1 MNILSCFDGMSVAQQ
16 ALKELGIKVDKYYA
30 SEIDKYAIA
39 VTQSNFPNTIQLGSI
54 TESDSWQLPSIDILV
69 GGSPCQDLS
78 IAKQNRE
85 GLGGSR
91 SGLFWDFVNLRDRI
105 KPKYFILENVAS
117 MPKEAKE
124 TISRAV
130 GCEPVMINASLVSAQ
145 NRKRLFWVCSLQ
157 EDGTYKQVDIPQ
169 PEDKHIYLD
178 SILIDG
184 ISDRDKSL
192 CIDAS
197 YYKGGDLDNYLSKG
211 RRQIV
216 FQPTGQRI
224 YSSEGKSVSLS
235 ANGGGLGAKT
245 GLYRVASRT
254 RDGGKRFEYG
264 DDNKANALTSVQTDS
279 MVAFRREVILGEEP
293 LQVLKEGRTEIGKLS
308 RKEIKELTGKDSTRR
323 GDGHKAYFGRKGD
336 KSNCLTTGL
345 GAEGCVALAIDT
357 YNYNNIVPNNKAKT
371 LGTNPQCSTAV
382 AGQAIVKNFI
392 IRKLHPIECLRLQS
406 MPECDII
413 ESIWHHI
420 IKNLH
425 TNKTDVVVATSNGKH
440 QKLVSSA
447 EAINVNTP
455 VKYVIKNLITNEVLK
470 EFIVQQSVDIQIQN
484 TGKIYNQST
493 QIEWNLNV
501 MDVEKSLLNKEVKS
515 EEDFAH
521 LLASIN
527 IIEAKIILT
536 GLEVLHL
543 KDNNFYTTKKWKQA
557 VRQVWSRDKSLCSKC
572 GIHDKESRY
581 THHIHH
587 VKPFAIK
594 KDDRANPDNLILL
607 CFKCHRWAHSKEN
620 TARQFLDLSDKQ

>member
-30 SEIDKYAIA
+30 SEIDKYSIA

-54 TESDSWQLPSIDILV
+54 TESDAWQLPSIDILV

-85 GLGGSR
+85 GLDGSR

-157 EDGTYKQVDIPQ
+157 EDGTYKQVGIPQ
-169 PEDKHIYLD
+169 PEDKHIYLYN
-178 SILIDG
+178 ILIDG
-184 ISDRDKSL
+184 VSDRDKSL

-197 YYKGGDLDNYLSKG
+197 YYKGGNLDNYLQKGKRQLVFQSTG
-211 RRQIV
+211 RRTATKLLDDKAATLTGSYRGLPDGDGRMGVIKVNNGGLKYLGGVEGSRLWLKDGKQLSRN
-216 FQPTGQRI
+216 FPQGQRV
-224 YSSEGKSVSLS
+224 YSSEGKAVSLS

-264 DDNKANALTSVQTDS
+264 DDNKANAMTSVQTDS

-293 LQVLKEGRTEIGKLS
+293 LQVLKEGRTELGKLS
-308 RKEIKELTGKDSTRR
+308 RKEIKGLTGKDSTRR
-323 GDGHKAYFGRKGD
+323 GEGHKAYFGRKGD

-345 GAEGCVALAIDT
+345 GAEGCIALAIDT
-357 YNYNNIVPNNKAKT
+357 YNYNNLVPNNKAKT

-382 AGQAIVKNFI
+382 AGQVVIENFI

-406 MPECDII
+406 MPDDYLDYGIANNKPISNTQRYKLCGNAFNCQVMQ
-413 ESIWHHI
+413 HI
-420 IKNLH
+420 
-425 TNKTDVVVATSNGKH
+425 
-440 QKLVSSA
+440 
-447 EAINVNTP
+447 
-455 VKYVIKNLITNEVLK
+455 LK
-470 EFIVQQSVDIQIQN
+470 
-484 TGKIYNQST
+484 
-493 QIEWNLNV
+493 
-501 MDVEKSLLNKEVKS
+501 
-515 EEDFAH
+515 H
-521 LLASIN
+521 LL
-527 IIEAKIILT
+527 K
-536 GLEVLHL
+536 
-543 KDNNFYTTKKWKQA
+543 
-557 VRQVWSRDKSLCSKC
+557 
-572 GIHDKESRY
+572 
-581 THHIHH
+581 
-587 VKPFAIK
+587 
-594 KDDRANPDNLILL
+594 
-607 CFKCHRWAHSKEN
+607 
-620 TARQFLDLSDKQ
+620 